1 MTSCMHK
8 LKVPCM
14 HNEKLPSI
22 VVTGASGF
30 IGRHFVIAVSEKFR
44 LFCIAR
50 RSQKEVGIPHH
61 HNIHWF
67 QVDIT
72 NRKELLN
79 VFDDIKAHN
88 GADYVLH
95 LASYYDFTLKE
106 NPAYDQINTTG
117 TRNVLEMSKLLGVK
131 RFIFP
136 SSVAACKFPPKGEA
150 LTEESPVDANFAY
163 ARSKRIA
170 EKMMR
175 EYSEVFPCSIVRLAA
190 VYSDWCEYPM
200 LYMLLKHWLS
210 GNRLMSRVVTGY
222 GESAMPYIHIND
234 IIKLFMRII
243 ELNDILP
250 RLAIY
255 NASPQGCVSHN
266 ELFEAVTRYYYGH
279 GFKPFRI
286 PKFLA
291 FLGLTIISFL
301 GMLNSKKTLEQPWM
315 ANYIDKKLNVNA
327 SATYNALGWK
337 PAPRYHILRRLLILT
352 EKATSHPNDW
362 TFRNE
367 ILLQRVAYRKSTTI
381 YDILTELRE
390 SLVENIIKEIMKPE
404 YGQRFPNYRKMDP
417 ETLKWYITLNYQLV
431 TATVKSRDRSII
443 SAYARDIAY
452 KRHFEGFGIKE
463 VRDLWL
469 LIGNT
474 MKASLIARPELK
486 DSEQRV
492 DDYIMLTSHLLADE
506 FEDTMSAAAFA
517 EAGEYDTATQILARD
532 KKKKLKDLKQRVD
545 DYIILTSQLAADEFE
560 DMYEIL
566 EDQPLEKFASIKEKN
581 GASNWVKYVE
591 TRYHITPTP
600 CIHFLSG
607 RITSPEECSGNYMC
621 HHCSVHKLPDK
632 ESRTETFDKPVYK
645 NMFGYKMVE
654 DYYYHFGH
662 SWVNIEKIPRVKIG
676 MDDFI
681 SKIFGSPDTL
691 NLPPVGTS
699 IRQGKIGCILIR
711 NNKKAPIRAPLS
723 GIVCKVNDQLI
734 KHPEIAHDDPYHEG
748 WLYMLDTENLALE
761 LEGLFSGRECFQ
773 WMEKENQHLHDL
785 MGPRYEKMAAVGGD
799 PVDDIYKYLPG
810 VNWYRLVSK
819 FLRTGIKQEHGQ

>member
-1 MTSCMHK
+1 MY
-8 LKVPCM
+8 
-14 HNEKLPSI
+14 NERLPSI
-22 VVTGASGF
+22 VITGASGF

-61 HNIHWF
+61 VNIHWL

-72 NRKELLN
+72 NRKHLLN
-79 VFDDIKAHN
+79 AFNYIKDQG

-95 LASYYDFTLKE
+95 LASYYDFTMKE
-106 NPAYDQINTTG
+106 NPAYEHINIAG
-117 TRNVLEMSKLLGVK
+117 TRNVLEMSKRLGIK

-136 SSVAACKFPPKGEA
+136 SSVAACKFPPKDKA
-150 LTEESPVDANFAY
+150 LTEESLADADFAY
-163 ARSKRIA
+163 ARCKSIA
-170 EKMMR
+170 EKMMS

-200 LYMLLKHWLS
+200 LYMLLKLWLS

-222 GESAMPYIHIND
+222 GESAMPYIHIRD
-234 IIKLFMRII
+234 IIKLFMRIV
-243 ELNDILP
+243 ELNDTLP

-279 GFKPFRI
+279 GVKPFRI

-301 GMLNSKKTLEQPWM
+301 GRLNSKKTLEQPWM
-315 ANYIDKKLNVNA
+315 ADYIDKKLNVNA

-337 PAPRYHILRRLLILT
+337 PTPRYHILRRLLILT

-367 ILLQRVAYRKSTTI
+367 ILLQRVAYRKSTFI

-390 SLVENIIKEIMKPE
+390 SLVEEIIKEVMKPE
-404 YGQRFPNYRKMDP
+404 YAQRFPNYRKMDP
-417 ETLKWYITLNYQLV
+417 ETLKWYITLNCQLV

-443 SAYARDIAY
+443 SAYAREIAY
-452 KRHFEGFGIKE
+452 KHYFDGPGVKE

-474 MKASLIARPELK
+474 LKASLIARPELK
-486 DSEQRV
+486 DSGQRV
-492 DDYIMLTSHLLADE
+492 DDHTILTSHLIADE

-517 EAGEYDTATQILARD
+517 EAGEFDTAEQILDRD
-532 KKKKLKDLKQRVD
+532 KKRKLRNSKQRVD

-566 EDQPLEKFASIKEKN
+566 ADQHPERFVSIKEKN
-581 GASNWVKYVE
+581 RAANWVKHVKQKY
-591 TRYHITPTP
+591 YITSSP

-607 RITSPEECSGNYMC
+607 RIAFPEECSGNYSC
-621 HHCSVHKLPDK
+621 HHCNVHALLDK
-632 ESRTETFDKPVYK
+632 ESRSETIYTPTYK
-645 NMFGYKMVE
+645 NISGYKMIE
-654 DYYYHFGH
+654 EYYYHFGH
-662 SWVNIEKIPRVKIG
+662 SWVNIEKFPHVKVG

-681 SKIFGSPDTL
+681 SKIFGPPDAI
-691 NLPPVGTS
+691 NLPPIGTS
-699 IRQGKIGCILIR
+699 IRQGDIGCVLNR
-711 NNKKAPIRAPLS
+711 NNKKAPMRSPLS
-723 GIVCKVNDQLI
+723 GTVCGVNDKLK
-734 KHPEIAHDDPYHEG
+734 KHPEIAHDDPYHKG
-748 WLYMLDTENLALE
+748 WLYMLYTENLVPE
-761 LEGLFSGRECFQ
+761 LEGLYSGKECFQ
-773 WMEKENQHLHDL
+773 WMEKENQHLHKL
-785 MGPRYEKMAAVGGD
+785 MGPRYEQLAAVGGE
-799 PVDDIYKYLPG
+799 PIDDIYGFLPEA
-810 VNWYRLVSK
+810 NWYRLVGK
-819 FLRTGIKQEHGQ
+819 FLQTGIKQ

>member
-1 MTSCMHK
+1 
-8 LKVPCM
+8 V
-14 HNEKLPSI
+14 NERLPSI

-50 RSQKEVGIPHH
+50 RSQKEVSIPHH
-61 HNIHWF
+61 ENIHWL

-72 NRKELLN
+72 NRKHVLN
-79 VFDDIKAHN
+79 AINYIKDQG

-95 LASYYDFTLKE
+95 LASYYDFTMKE
-106 NPAYDQINTTG
+106 NPAYEQINITG
-117 TRNVLEMSKLLGVK
+117 TQNVLEMSKRLGIK

-136 SSVAACKFPPKGEA
+136 SSVAACKFPPKDKA
-150 LTEESPVDANFAY
+150 LTEESHADADFAY
-163 ARSKRIA
+163 ARSKRTA

-222 GESAMPYIHIND
+222 GESAMPYIHIRD
-234 IIKLFMRII
+234 IIKLFLRII
-243 ELNDILP
+243 ELNDTLP
-250 RLAIY
+250 RLTTY

-266 ELFEAVTRYYYGH
+266 ELFEAVSRYYYGH
-279 GFKPFRI
+279 GVKPFRI

-301 GMLNSKKTLEQPWM
+301 GKFNSKKTLEQPWM
-315 ANYIDKKLNVNA
+315 ADYIDKKLIVNA

-337 PAPRYHILRRLLILT
+337 PTPRYHILRRLLILT
-352 EKATSHPNDW
+352 EKATSRPNDW

-367 ILLQRVAYRKSTTI
+367 ILRQRVAYRKSTFI

-390 SLVENIIKEIMKPE
+390 SLVEDIIKEIMKPE

-443 SAYARDIAY
+443 SAYAREIAY
-452 KRHFEGFGIKE
+452 KHYFDGPGVKE

-474 MKASLIARPELK
+474 MKKSLLIRPELK
-486 DSEQRV
+486 DSKQRV
-492 DDYIMLTSHLLADE
+492 DDYIILTSQLVADE

-517 EAGEYDTATQILARD
+517 EAGEFDTATQILDRD
-532 KKKKLKDLKQRVD
+532 KKRKLRDLKQRVD

-566 EDQPLEKFASIKEKN
+566 EDQSPEKFASVEEKN
-581 GASNWVKYVE
+581 RALNWVELVK
-591 TRYHITPTP
+591 TRYHITSAP

-607 RITSPEECSGNYMC
+607 RIAFPEECSGNYMC
-621 HHCSVHKLPDK
+621 HHCNVHTLLDK
-632 ESRTETFDKPVYK
+632 ESRVKTFDKPAYK
-645 NMFGYKMVE
+645 NMSGYKMIE

-662 SWVNIEKIPRVKIG
+662 SWVNIEKFPRVKVG

-681 SKIFGSPDTL
+681 SKIFGPPDAI
-691 NLPPVGTS
+691 NLPPVGTP
-699 IRQGKIGCILIR
+699 IRQGEIGCILIR
-711 NNKKAPIRAPLS
+711 NNNKAPIRAPLS
-723 GIVCKVNDQLI
+723 GIVSKVNDNLI
-734 KHPEIAHDDPYHEG
+734 KHPEIAHDDPYREG
-748 WLYMLDTENLALE
+748 WIYMLNTENLALE
-761 LEGLFSGRECFQ
+761 LEGLYSGRECFQ
-773 WMEKENQHLHDL
+773 WMEKEGQHLHEI
-785 MGPRYEKMAAVGGD
+785 MGPRYEKLTAIGGE
-799 PVDDIYKYLPG
+799 PIDDIYGHLPE
-810 VNWYRLVSK
+810 VNWYRLVSR
-819 FLRTGIKQEHGQ
+819 FLQTGIKQ

>member
-1 MTSCMHK
+1 M
-8 LKVPCM
+8 
-14 HNEKLPSI
+14 NERLPSI

-50 RSQKEVGIPHH
+50 RSQKEVSIPPHE
-61 HNIHWF
+61 NIHWL

-72 NRKELLN
+72 NRKHLLN
-79 VFDDIKAHN
+79 AFNYIKDQG

-95 LASYYDFTLKE
+95 LASYYDFTMKE
-106 NPAYDQINTTG
+106 NPAYEQINITG
-117 TRNVLEMSKLLGVK
+117 TQNVLEMSKRLGIK

-136 SSVAACKFPPKGEA
+136 SSVATCKFPPKDKA
-150 LTEESPVDANFAY
+150 LTEESHADADFAY
-163 ARSKRIA
+163 ARCKRIA

-210 GNRLMSRVVTGY
+210 GKRLMSRVVTGY
-222 GESAMPYIHIND
+222 GESAMPYIHIRD
-234 IIKLFMRII
+234 IIKLFLRII
-243 ELNDILP
+243 ELNDTLP
-250 RLAIY
+250 RMAIY

-279 GFKPFRI
+279 GVKPFRI

-301 GMLNSKKTLEQPWM
+301 GKFNSKKTLEQPWM
-315 ANYIDKKLNVNA
+315 ADYIDKKLIVNA

-337 PAPRYHILRRLLILT
+337 PTPRYHILRRLLILT
-352 EKATSHPNDW
+352 EKATSRPNDW

-367 ILLQRVAYRKSTTI
+367 ILRQRVAYRKSTFI

-390 SLVENIIKEIMKPE
+390 SLVEDIIKEIMKPE

-443 SAYARDIAY
+443 SAYAREIAY
-452 KRHFEGFGIKE
+452 KHHFDGVGAKE

-474 MKASLIARPELK
+474 MKASLIARTELK
-486 DSEQRV
+486 HSEQRV
-492 DDYIMLTSHLLADE
+492 DDYTILTAQLIADE

-517 EAGEYDTATQILARD
+517 EAGEFDTAAQILDRD
-532 KKKKLKDLKQRVD
+532 KKKKLRDLKQRVD

-566 EDQPLEKFASIKEKN
+566 EEQSSEKFDSIEEKN
-581 GASNWVKYVE
+581 KAEHWVKHVK
-591 TRYHITPTP
+591 TRYYIASAP

-607 RITSPEECSGNYMC
+607 RIALPEECSGNYRC
-621 HHCSVHKLPDK
+621 HHCNVHTLLDK
-632 ESRTETFDKPVYK
+632 ESRKETIHKPVYK
-645 NMFGYKMVE
+645 KMSGYKMIE

-662 SWVNIEKIPRVKIG
+662 SWVNIEKFPRVKIG

-681 SKIFGSPDTL
+681 SKILGPPDAI
-691 NLPPVGTS
+691 NLPPVGTP
-699 IRQGKIGCILIR
+699 IRQGEIGCILIR
-711 NNKKAPIRAPLS
+711 NNNKAPIRAPLS
-723 GIVCKVNDQLI
+723 GMVCKVNDKLI

-748 WLYMLDTENLALE
+748 WLYMLDTENLPLE
-761 LEGLFSGRECFQ
+761 LEGLYSGKECFQ
-773 WMEKENQHLHDL
+773 WMEKESQNLYEL
-785 MGPRYEKMAAVGGD
+785 MGPRYEKMVAIGAESI
-799 PVDDIYKYLPG
+799 DDIYENLPE
-810 VNWYRLVSK
+810 VNWYRLVGK
-819 FLRTGIKQEHGQ
+819 FLQTGIKQ